1 MISNNMPNPYAT
13 DSDERKHVP
22 LYIDGLAIVSAIGL
36 SWLIPG
42 LLCIEPGFV

>member
-22 LYIDGLAIVSAIGL
+22 LSIAGFAIGL
-36 SWLIPG
+36 SRLVPG
-42 LLCIEPGFV
+42 HLCFEPGFV